1 MIQVYIRT
9 THKHQMHNKTLR
21 GAANKSFTQS
31 KALRAPGQN
40 DAVACGSLDGR
51 VRGH

>member
-1 MIQVYIRT
+1 VYIRT

-31 KALRAPGQN
+31 KALRAPGQY